1 MWSKITKWWYGL
13 FHDAYELTI
22 YFPDQVVELPDGSKK
37 AGFNPKTYN
46 VKILKKIN
54 AKHFI
59 FIDLEGCRNEIKV
72 VDPVG
77 YDLKKL
83 Y

>member
-1 MWSKITKWWYGL
+1 MWNKFLKWWYGL
-13 FHDAYELTI
+13 FHDQYELTI

-37 AGFNPKTYN
+37 AGFNPKTYK
-46 VKILKKIN
+46 VKILKKVD

-59 FIDLEGCRNEIKV
+59 FIDLDGCLNEIKV
-72 VDPVG
+72 VNPVG